1 MKKRLLPYCVLLVLC
16 FIGVKAHAST
26 EAPDHDSV
34 SPYVLTDK
42 SDLPTYQM
50 QLKGTDVEVNING
63 SIAEV
68 MVRQQFRNMD
78 DQIITGRYVFPAP
91 AKALVH
97 GMQMKTGEKT
107 FTATVKEQKTA
118 QEDFNRFKEEGKNVL
133 LLKQDRQDLY
143 SMNLANIMPGETVD
157 IELSYTELLIPTNM
171 EYEFV
176 YPAVSA
182 PGNTDQP
189 EADFNIEVNIAAGIP
204 IRQVMSMTHDIDTIL
219 KTESS
224 AKVVLKDSDK
234 NGPER
239 DYILR
244 YRLAEQ
250 KMPTGLILSGGEDE
264 NFLLLNEYVGSP
276 GLKNISVKFTD
287 LKTYDLEPSSIPDL
301 SDHRPVTV
309 LAKWEGNADGL
320 IKVKGK
326 MNRRDYS
333 KTYRLVKNNSR
344 NANGAL
350 KHLWAEKRLERLS
363 GFDTQKEYPDINSKI
378 TDLGLKYNVLTK
390 NTSFLALNNTVRK
403 MVTPAEEVEETL
415 PILPEEEEMPAPTR
429 IAKVPEPGFY
439 LLVLIMA
446 AVLVIGSIHRKVVR
460 VFSRIRLR

>member
-1 MKKRLLPYCVLLVLC
+1 MKKRLLPYCVLLILC
-16 FIGVKAHAST
+16 FIGVKTHAST
-26 EAPDHDSV
+26 ETSDHDSV

-42 SDLPTYQM
+42 SDLPTNQM

-68 MVRQQFRNMD
+68 TVRQQFKNMD
-78 DQIITGRYVFPAP
+78 NQIITGRYVFPAP
-91 AKALVH
+91 TKALVH
-97 GMQMKTGEKT
+97 GIQMKTDEKT

-118 QEDFNRFKEEGKNVL
+118 REDFNRFKEEGKNVL
-133 LLKQDRQDLY
+133 LLKQERKDLY

-182 PGNTDQP
+182 PGYTAQP
-189 EADFNIEVNIAAGIP
+189 EADFNIEVNISSGIP

-219 KTESS
+219 ETESS

-234 NGPER
+234 NGPVQ

-244 YRLAEQ
+244 YRLAAQ
-250 KMPTGLILSGGEDE
+250 KMPSGLILSAGKDE
-264 NFLLLNEYVGSP
+264 KFLLLNEYIGAP
-276 GLKNISVKFTD
+276 GLKNISVRFTD
-287 LKTYDLEPSSIPDL
+287 LKTYDLEPSSIPDI

-309 LAKWEGNADGL
+309 LAKWEGDADGL
-320 IKVKGK
+320 IKVEGR

-333 KTYRLVKNNSR
+333 KTYRFVKNKSR

-363 GFDTQKEYPDINSKI
+363 GLETQKEYPDINSEI

-390 NTSFLALNNTVRK
+390 NTSFLALNDTVRK
-403 MVTPAEEVEETL
+403 MVTPVVEVEQSL
-415 PILPEEEEMPAPTR
+415 PLPEEEEMPAPAR
-429 IAKVPEPGFY
+429 IAKVPEPEFY
-439 LLVLIMA
+439 LLVLIMT
-446 AVLVIGSIHRKVVR
+446 AVLATGSVRRKAA
-460 VFSRIRLR
+460 FKKILQ